1 MIDAQIG
8 HEKTL
13 TSMLPALTGSNMIYG
28 MGMLEMGMTMSYEQ
42 LLIDAEIVRMIRRVM
57 QGIAVNKDTLA
68 LDLIK
73 AVGPAGTYLG
83 ERHTM
88 KYMRQK
94 SSQAK
99 LIDRRMYEG
108 WMKQGG
114 KDMKER
120 ANDLAREILA
130 NHRPTPLPEQVKKEI
145 RNIIEEAEESLDS
158 NAADNG

>member
-1 MIDAQIG
+1 V
-8 HEKTL
+8 
-13 TSMLPALTGSNMIYG
+13 IYG

-42 LLIDAEIVRMIRRVM
+42 LLIDAEIVRMINRVI

-73 AVGPAGTYLG
+73 AVGAAGNYLG
-83 ERHTM
+83 EKHTM
-88 KYMRQK
+88 KYMRQE

-108 WMKQGG
+108 WMKQGS

-120 ANDLAREILA
+120 ANEMAREILLS
-130 NHRPTPLPEQVKKEI
+130 HKPIPLHEQAKKDI
-145 RNIIEEAEESLDS
+145 RSIIEEAEDELRIKPETV
-158 NAADNG
+158 